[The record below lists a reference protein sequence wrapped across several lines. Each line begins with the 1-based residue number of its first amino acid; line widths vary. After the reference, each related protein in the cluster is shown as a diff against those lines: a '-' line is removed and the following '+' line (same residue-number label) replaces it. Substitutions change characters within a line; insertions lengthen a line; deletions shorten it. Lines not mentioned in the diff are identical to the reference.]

1 VPEARA
7 RIEQAILDG
16 RGFRKLV
23 EIVEAQ
29 GGDAR
34 VLHDPDRLPRAA
46 RVVEVAATAGGVVEA
61 IDAEAVG
68 LAAMALGAGRS
79 RIEDAVDP
87 AAGLEVRKK
96 VGDRVERGESIASM
110 HLGERPLEPPEAVAA
125 RLRAAWRIGA
135 GPASPG
141 PLVLQRIEE
150 VET

>member
-1 VPEARA
+1 
-7 RIEQAILDG
+7 
-16 RGFRKLV
+16 
-23 EIVEAQ
+23 
-29 GGDAR
+29 
-34 VLHDPDRLPRAA
+34 
-46 RVVEVAATAGGVVEA
+46 
-61 IDAEAVG
+61 
-68 LAAMALGAGRS
+68 AGRS